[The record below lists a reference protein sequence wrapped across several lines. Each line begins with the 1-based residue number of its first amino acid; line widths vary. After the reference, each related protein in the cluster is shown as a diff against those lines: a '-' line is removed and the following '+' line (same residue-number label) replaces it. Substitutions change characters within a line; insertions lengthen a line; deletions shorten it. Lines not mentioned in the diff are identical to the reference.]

1 MFYQIL
7 VNRETPKAMFDTV
20 NFWID
25 RGDTVEG
32 NPFAVLPYL
41 CEVVEQQSDKRGYSC
56 SGKLGDYS
64 VCCFQTGIS
73 LKGSL
78 AKYYLP
84 SNVYTLTRQTAKEAL
99 ERMSDET
106 RLNMATAKVT
116 RLDVS
121 TVIPTKRQPTDYYSG
136 LGNKPHFK
144 RLQAHPDT
152 LYYSQYF
159 RQLIFYDKTKE
170 ASAKGA
176 IIPPTLNGCN
186 LMRYEMRL
194 AKNVQRLLKSPDP
207 ITGATLTD
215 SGFYYSIIQQWKSEF
230 DTIKK
235 INTISTMTD
244 NIKTPKEAQ
253 TALFAILLQRGG
265 QSCIDEFLAD
275 LKAKDTFSDPKYY
288 SRLKSELY
296 RIMQA
301 PNEAK
306 NDMILELEKAI
317 SDVAQYAR

>member
-1 MFYQIL
+1 
-7 VNRETPKAMFDTV
+7 MFDTV

-25 RGDTVEG
+25 RGDAAGG

-41 CEVVEQQSDKRGYSC
+41 CEVVEQRSDKRGYSC
-56 SGKLGDYS
+56 SGKLGDYT
-64 VCCFQTGIS
+64 VCCFQTGVS

-99 ERMSDET
+99 EKMSDET
-106 RLNMATAKVT
+106 HLNIATAKVT

-121 TVIPTKRQPTDYYSG
+121 TVIPTKRPPTDYYPS
-136 LGNKPHFK
+136 LGNKPHYR
-144 RLQAHPDT
+144 RLQAHADT
-152 LYYSQYF
+152 LYYNQSF

-170 ASAKGA
+170 AAAKA
-176 IIPPTLNGCN
+176 ALIPPTLNGCN
-186 LMRYEMRL
+186 LLRYEMRHT
-194 AKNVQRLLKSPDP
+194 KNIQRLLKLPDP

-215 SGFYYSIIQQWKSEF
+215 SGFYYSIIQRWKREF

-244 NIKTPKEAQ
+244 SIKTPKKAQ
-253 TALFAILLQRGG
+253 KALFAILLQQGG
-265 QSCIDEFLAD
+265 QNYIDEFLAD
-275 LKAKDTFSDPKYY
+275 LKAKNAFSDPKYY
-288 SRLKSELY
+288 SRLKADLY
-296 RIMQA
+296 KIWQA

-306 NDMILELEKAI
+306 SDMIRELEKAI
-317 SDVAQYAR
+317 ADVANYAR

>member
-1 MFYQIL
+1 
-7 VNRETPKAMFDTV
+7 MFDTV

-25 RGDTVEG
+25 RSDTAEG

-84 SNVYTLTRQTAKEAL
+84 SNVYTLTRQTAAEAL
-99 ERMSDET
+99 EKMSDELS
-106 RLNMATAKVT
+106 LNMGAAKVT

-121 TVIPTKRQPTDYYSG
+121 TIIPTKRPPTDYYSG
-136 LGNKPHFK
+136 LGNKPHFD
-144 RLQAHPDT
+144 RRQYNADT
-152 LYYSQYF
+152 LYYDQRQ

-170 ASAKGA
+170 ASGKGA

-186 LMRYEMRL
+186 LLRYEIRFL
-194 AKNVQRLLKSPDP
+194 SHTQRLLKSPDP

-215 SGFYYSIIQQWKSEF
+215 SRFYYSIVKRWKTEF

-235 INTISTMTD
+235 INTISTMKD
-244 NIKTPKEAQ
+244 SIKTPKEAQ
-253 TALFAILLQRGG
+253 KALFALLLQEGG
-265 QSCIDEFLAD
+265 QSKIDEFLAD

-288 SRLKSELY
+288 SRLKADLY

-306 NDMILELEKAI
+306 SDMILELEKAV
-317 SDVAQYAR
+317 SDIAKYAR